1 MEKLILLPVIAV
13 FLMRTA
19 GYGVY
24 TARERNITG
33 AAGIFVLTLIAG
45 AASAY
50 FLFK

>member
-24 TARERNITG
+24 TAKAKNMTG
-33 AAGIFVLTLIAG
+33 AVGVFTLTLIAG

-50 FLFK
+50 FLLK